1 MAFWVGGQ
9 LIDPPGD
16 KEPVIKFED
25 FNKALWAM
33 AFAASGLGQ
42 AAMCVRAKGARCST
56 TSFF

>member
-1 MAFWVGGQ
+1 VGGQ

-42 AAMCVRAKGARCST
+42 AAMCVRAKGMRCST